1 MATEFVNIPPEWKNE
16 GTEPTTDKKTN
27 GFQPKYKL
35 PAAYLNWIVG
45 FPLKCIKELQGLF
58 KTHADNMQN
67 PHGVTAEQVGLGK
80 VNNTSDSEKSVA
92 FASTAGVGRK
102 VEYPLTVRYNGGSTE
117 GTDKWTYD
125 GSTSRSI
132 NITPEK
138 ILAAE
143 KDLSNVDET
152 DFRGKI
158 ASIGVSIEATRT
170 VSNDIEIYT
179 ATLNGV
185 TKLYNGM
192 KITIIPNANNTT
204 LSPRLNINGL
214 GDKSI
219 RLPLSFNCAATNALK
234 TNFLQTGRPVEL
246 KYDANCNLGI
256 QGDGAWIFTD
266 RQKTSAQDL
275 YGSVPVE
282 SGGTGASTVAEAC
295 ANLGAARM
303 QAGSVTVGDKGT
315 SFTIQTDFE
324 VKFLALGVLGA
335 AGGTWVKGQG
345 RLYFHNINDNVG
357 KSEDITQSGNILTIT
372 NDTGKLSDDTL
383 PWVAIG

>member
-1 MATEFVNIPPEWKNE
+1 MAIEYKNIPPEWKNA
-16 GTEPTTDKKTN
+16 GTEPTDDKKTN

-35 PAAYLNWIVG
+35 PAAYLNWIVS
-45 FPLKCIKELQGLF
+45 FPLKCIKEIQELF
-58 KTHADNMQN
+58 KSHADSTKN
-67 PHGVTAEQVGLGK
+67 PHNVTAEQVGLGK
-80 VNNTSDSEKSVA
+80 VNNTADSEKNVA
-92 FASTAGVGRK
+92 FASEAGVGRK

-138 ILAAE
+138 ISAAK

-158 ASIGVSIEATRT
+158 ASIGVSIEAIRT

-179 ATLNGV
+179 ATITGV
-185 TKLYNGM
+185 TELYNGM

-214 GDKSI
+214 GDKTI

-256 QGDGAWIFTD
+256 QGDGAWLFTD

-282 SGGTGASTVAEAC
+282 SGGTGASTAAEAC
-295 ANLGAARM
+295 ANLGTCRFA
-303 QAGSVTVGDKGT
+303 KGRAT
-315 SFTIQTDFE
+315 QNADGNCVITTDFE
-324 VKFLALGVLGA
+324 VKVLFVDLGDCGSIWFEGETTMYYRDPGNLGTADNVTVQQDGTTITVLNCRSFTWAALG
-335 AGGTWVKGQG
+335 
-345 RLYFHNINDNVG
+345 
-357 KSEDITQSGNILTIT
+357 
-372 NDTGKLSDDTL
+372 
-383 PWVAIG
+383 